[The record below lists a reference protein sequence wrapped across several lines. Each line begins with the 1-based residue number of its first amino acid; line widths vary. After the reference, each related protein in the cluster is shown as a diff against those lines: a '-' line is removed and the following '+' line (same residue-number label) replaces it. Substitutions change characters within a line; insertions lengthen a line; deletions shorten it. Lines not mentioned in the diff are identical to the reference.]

1 VTTSEHLVDVR
12 IEIAQGERVLIRI
25 WLPRVMSGRSATFR
39 DDWLERMDPTGP
51 QPVARLLTARRR

>member
-39 DDWLERMDPTGP
+39 DDWLERMDPT
-51 QPVARLLTARRR
+51 ARSLWPAC